1 MAKATKKRVKSKP
14 KKRKSLSAID
24 ITIALRRIEETIF
37 YLQQAHQA
45 LRKGVM

>member
-14 KKRKSLSAID
+14 KKRKPLNKID
-24 ITIALRRIEETIF
+24 ITTALRQIEATIF

-45 LRKGVM
+45 LRKGVT